1 MRKLIGS
8 LLFSF
13 VVAAANAANPIV
25 MTVPVN
31 QKQFSINLDSNP
43 TTGYQWTLIKFDK
56 TLLAL
61 TASQYIPATSKLM
74 GAGGQM
80 QFAFKLGKGKTYPLM
95 TTMIF
100 KYQRPWE
107 SEAGTLQTVNIKFQ

>member
-1 MRKLIGS
+1 MRRLIGS

-13 VVAAANAANPIV
+13 LAAANAANPIIV
-25 MTVPVN
+25 TVPVN
-31 QKQFSINLDSNP
+31 QKQFSIHLDSNP

-56 TLLAL
+56 TFLEL
-61 TASQYIPATSKLM
+61 TASRYIPATSKLM
-74 GAGGQM
+74 GVGGQM
-80 QFAFKLGKGKTYPLM
+80 QFEFKLGEGKTYPSK

-107 SEAGTLQTVNIKFQ
+107 SEAGALQTVNINFQ